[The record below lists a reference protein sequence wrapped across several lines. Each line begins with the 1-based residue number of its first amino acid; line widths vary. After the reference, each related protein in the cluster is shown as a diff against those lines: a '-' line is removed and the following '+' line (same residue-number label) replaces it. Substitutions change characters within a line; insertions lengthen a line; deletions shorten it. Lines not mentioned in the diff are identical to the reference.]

1 MKNVRIRPGHPSD
14 GERVAEMAAALS
26 AHEGEPPPPFD
37 AEIFRRYGFGAGH
50 RFESL
55 VAEVWENSDPQ
66 TERGRTLAGYL
77 LFSNLFHVGLGAPG
91 LHMIDLFVEPRFRR
105 FGLGRRMLAA
115 LARICHDREATWI
128 TWQCLPSNTEAMAF
142 YENIG
147 GRRFNAANFELAG
160 PTLARIAGEG

>member
-1 MKNVRIRPGHPSD
+1 MENINIRAGDPSD
-14 GERVAEMAAALS
+14 GERMAEMAAALS

-37 AEIFRRYGFGAGH
+37 AETFRRFGFGPER

-55 VAEVWENSDPQ
+55 VVEIADGELV
-66 TERGRTLAGYL
+66 GYV

-105 FGLGRRMLAA
+105 HGLGRGMLGA
-115 LARICHDREATWI
+115 LARICREREATWI

-142 YENIG
+142 YQDIG
-147 GRRFNAANFELAG
+147 GRRFNAASFELAG
-160 PTLARIAGEG
+160 VNLARLAE

>member
-1 MKNVRIRPGHPSD
+1 MENINIRPGNPSD

-26 AHEGEPPPPFD
+26 AHEGEPPPPFS
-37 AEIFRRYGFGAGH
+37 AETFRRFGFGEER

-55 VAEVWENSDPQ
+55 VAEIMGGSAQGED
-66 TERGRTLAGYL
+66 RGGELAGYV

-105 FGLGRRMLAA
+105 LGLGRRMLAA
-115 LARICHDREATWI
+115 LARICREREATWI
-128 TWQCLPSNTEAMAF
+128 TWQCLPSNAEAMAF
-142 YENIG
+142 YEDIG

-160 PTLARIAGEG
+160 PNLVRLAT